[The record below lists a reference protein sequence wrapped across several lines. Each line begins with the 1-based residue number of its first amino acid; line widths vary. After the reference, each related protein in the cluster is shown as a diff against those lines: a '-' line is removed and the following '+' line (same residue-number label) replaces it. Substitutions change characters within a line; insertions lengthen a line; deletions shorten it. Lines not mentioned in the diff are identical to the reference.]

1 WHAGREM
8 RRYQE
13 HGMSRP
19 LSKEARTLLEP
30 ASRCRRLVPL
40 DSLHCFSNDWQAALH
55 SLLTKSL
62 LAPTISGG
70 IVVHDSIREYIRDR
84 LPEARRRAFHALAS
98 AYFLDGP
105 EMHDRL
111 EGLYHLVESE
121 DLKQIGSYLASQ
133 GAGLQ
138 DFVPASDLLAVL
150 RKIDRA
156 SLDPV
161 AGCIL
166 PEVFGD
172 ALRALG
178 DLQPALLEYRNAV
191 RHCEVTG

>member
-1 WHAGREM
+1 
-8 RRYQE
+8 
-13 HGMSRP
+13 
-19 LSKEARTLLEP
+19 
-30 ASRCRRLVPL
+30 
-40 DSLHCFSNDWQAALH
+40 
-55 SLLTKSL
+55 
-62 LAPTISGG
+62 
-70 IVVHDSIREYIRDR
+70 
-84 LPEARRRAFHALAS
+84 S
-98 AYFLDGP
+98 AYFLDGSD
-105 EMHDRL
+105 MHDCL
-111 EGLYHLVESE
+111 EGRYLLVEAG
-121 DLKQIGSYLASQ
+121 DLKQTASYLASQ

-150 RKIDRA
+150 RKTDRG

-191 RHCEVTG
+191 HRCEVTGRAVSVPRLLRKIASI

>member
-1 WHAGREM
+1 MGA
-8 RRYQE
+8 
-13 HGMSRP
+13 
-19 LSKEARTLLEP
+19 
-30 ASRCRRLVPL
+30 
-40 DSLHCFSNDWQAALH
+40 D
-55 SLLTKSL
+55 
-62 LAPTISGG
+62 SGG
-70 IVVHDSIREYIRDR
+70 RIEQGSVGLGEGNGGDGQQEKI
-84 LPEARRRAFHALAS
+84 FFFKQKT
-98 AYFLDGP
+98 AY

-111 EGLYHLVESE
+111 EGMYHLVESE

-161 AGCIL
+161 AGCVL

-191 RHCEVTG
+191 QRWEVTGRAVSGP